1 MLLALL
7 MLASMTACSQD
18 GGNAADTY
26 TVGICQLLTHP
37 ALDAA
42 TQGFKD
48 ALVAEMGEGVVD
60 FKDQDAGGEYNNC
73 ATIVDGFVAEN
84 VDLILANAT
93 APLQAAASATSD
105 IPILGTSVT
114 DYATALNIADWT
126 GTVG

>member
-1 MLLALL
+1 MKKIVAMLLALL

-73 ATIVDGFVAEN
+73 ATIVDGF
-84 VDLILANAT
+84 
-93 APLQAAASATSD
+93 
-105 IPILGTSVT
+105 
-114 DYATALNIADWT
+114 
-126 GTVG
+126 